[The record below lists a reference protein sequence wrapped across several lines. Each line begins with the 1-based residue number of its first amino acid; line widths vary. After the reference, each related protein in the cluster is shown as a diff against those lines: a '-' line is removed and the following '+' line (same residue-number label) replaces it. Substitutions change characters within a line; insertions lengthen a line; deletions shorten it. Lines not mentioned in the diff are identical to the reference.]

1 MTACQNELS
10 ISVSFHLQLER
21 SPKRVARTI
30 SQSTFVP
37 CNRRVPGVI
46 TGNSRFLNAAKRQTP
61 SDVIAAAA
69 AAVTSSLSF
78 SVLVLS
84 TFSVCLIGCK
94 HKRCKR
100 DLKHP

>member
-21 SPKRVARTI
+21 SSKRIARTI

-46 TGNSRFLNAAKRQTP
+46 TGNSRFLNAVQRQTP
-61 SDVIAAAA
+61 SDDIAARCCCGD
-69 AAVTSSLSF
+69 VILEFQCFSF
-78 SVLVLS
+78 EYI
-84 TFSVCLIGCK
+84 FYICLIG
-94 HKRCKR
+94 
-100 DLKHP
+100 